1 MKNVEIPKDLI
12 FIYRQLNTQ
21 NINLLQFNMSVQSG
35 IQLIFKRILDLVASV
50 VLLFVLSPLIIF
62 LCVYIYF
69 HDFHNPL
76 ISIKRSGKNGKEFA
90 MYKFRTM
97 KPSTHED
104 RTALEQINTRKGPLF
119 KIENDPRIIKSLN
132 WLRIYS
138 LDELPQ
144 LFNVIK
150 GDMSLVGPRPLF
162 AEDLVKFTN
171 EQTLRLSVLPGI
183 TGLLQINARETDDFN
198 LWFKYDKEYIDT
210 WSLLLDCKILLLTP
224 FTFFKKSL

>member
-1 MKNVEIPKDLI
+1 
-12 FIYRQLNTQ
+12 
-21 NINLLQFNMSVQSG
+21 MSVQSG
-35 IQLIFKRILDLVASV
+35 IQLVLRAIDIAASV
-50 VLLFVLSPLIIF
+50 VLLFVLSPLMIF

-69 HDFHNPL
+69 HDLHNPL
-76 ISIKRSGKNGKEFA
+76 ISIKRSGKNGKEFS

-104 RTALEQINTRKGPLF
+104 RTALEQINERKPLF
-119 KIENDPRIIKSLN
+119 KIDVINPRIEIKSLN

-162 AEDLVKFTN
+162 AEEEN
-171 EQTLRLSVLPGI
+171 
-183 TGLLQINARETDDFN
+183 LQMN
-198 LWFKYDKEYIDT
+198 K
-210 WSLLLDCKILLLTP
+210 P
-224 FTFFKKSL
+224 

>member
-1 MKNVEIPKDLI
+1 
-12 FIYRQLNTQ
+12 
-21 NINLLQFNMSVQSG
+21 
-35 IQLIFKRILDLVASV
+35 
-50 VLLFVLSPLIIF
+50 
-62 LCVYIYF
+62 
-69 HDFHNPL
+69 
-76 ISIKRSGKNGKEFA
+76 

-150 GDMSLVGPRPLF
+150 EICL
-162 AEDLVKFTN
+162 
-171 EQTLRLSVLPGI
+171 
-183 TGLLQINARETDDFN
+183 
-198 LWFKYDKEYIDT
+198 
-210 WSLLLDCKILLLTP
+210 
-224 FTFFKKSL
+224 

>member
-1 MKNVEIPKDLI
+1 
-12 FIYRQLNTQ
+12 
-21 NINLLQFNMSVQSG
+21 
-35 IQLIFKRILDLVASV
+35 
-50 VLLFVLSPLIIF
+50 
-62 LCVYIYF
+62 
-69 HDFHNPL
+69 
-76 ISIKRSGKNGKEFA
+76 
-90 MYKFRTM
+90 M

-162 AEDLVKFTN
+162 AEDLSN
-171 EQTLRLSVLPGI
+171 
-183 TGLLQINARETDDFN
+183 LQMN
-198 LWFKYDKEYIDT
+198 K
-210 WSLLLDCKILLLTP
+210 P
-224 FTFFKKSL
+224 